1 MAARKKIALTYYY
14 TENWIAGAYYVANL
28 IKALNTLPPEEKP
41 EIKLLVN
48 SENGLHLIR
57 ELQYPHISIIN
68 ADINADGWLSRT
80 TRKLQH
86 RLTGK
91 DDWLQKKLAGVQHI
105 FEGSSD
111 LPFIPNHYYWVHDFQ
126 ECRLPDFF
134 TAEEAA
140 ARSALANK
148 VAKMPEATLIVS
160 SHDALNDFR
169 HYFAGALCKTRVLR
183 FTSSLPDYSSVNME
197 EQKKLFGIHSPY
209 FICSNQFWQHKNH
222 RVVLNAVAILKEK
235 NLRYQVLFTGKNFDH
250 RNPGYFASL
259 EQFVADNGLGPWV
272 SFLGFIDR
280 NVQLQLA
287 DHALSYIQPSLF
299 EGWSTTVEDAK
310 CMNQHIILSNL
321 PVHLEQIDYNVDFFD
336 PHDPAQLAA
345 AMENII
351 VNGVTRER
359 RDYRKN
365 IEVFGRDIL
374 ETFAE

>member
-28 IKALNTLPPEEKP
+28 IKALNTLPEEEKP
-41 EIKLLVN
+41 LIKLLVN
-48 SENGLHLIR
+48 NNDGLHLIQ
-57 ELQYPHISIIN
+57 ELNYPYLDIIST
-68 ADINADGWLSRT
+68 DVNADGLVSRT
-80 TRKLQH
+80 LRKIRH

-91 DDWLQKKLAGVQHI
+91 DNWVHHQLAGVQHI
-105 FEGSSD
+105 FEGKPD
-111 LPFIPNHYYWVHDFQ
+111 LSFIPHHYYWVHDFQ

-148 VAKMPEATLIVS
+148 VAAMPDATLILS

-169 HYFAGALCKTRVLR
+169 QFFAGAQCKTRVLR
-183 FTSSLPDYSSVNME
+183 FTSSLPDYSGVDME
-197 EQKKLFGIHSPY
+197 EQRKKFGIHSPY

-222 RVVLNAVAILKEK
+222 RVVLKAVELLKEK

-250 RNPGYFASL
+250 RNQGYFASL
-259 EQFVADNGLGPWV
+259 EKFVADNGLEQWV

-336 PHDPAQLAA
+336 PHDPVQLAA
-345 AMENII
+345 AMEKNI